1 MNVDLILVPYDTALR
16 GWRMGAGPEHL
27 INVGLISRLEAL
39 GHDVASSVV
48 TSGRDAPAEIGTAF
62 ELMGLVAQRVRAA
75 REQGRFPLVLSGNC
89 NTASGIL
96 AGLTPDSRAVFWFDA
111 HADCNT
117 PDTTTT
123 GFLDGTSL
131 ATAMGWCWR
140 QMSGSIPGFQPVS
153 DRSVFLLGTRD
164 VDPLETGLLSRSTV
178 RVVPPASLRDSDWT
192 RELASLRPEADA
204 GYVHCDLD
212 ALDPSEG
219 RANPFAAPGGL
230 TVAELTSA
238 VREIGRNVPVKAAA
252 VTAYAPEYDA
262 DGGSRRLLSASS
274 RLCWR
279 RPSETPPAVPDR
291 NRRVFLPD
299 GLDVRIVSNSRVLR
313 DQRSSQSQGRSKD
326 DPVCRIFV
334 DLTWEVIGA

>member
-1 MNVDLILVPYDTALR
+1 MNVDLVLVPYDTALR

-27 INVGLISRLEAL
+27 VQVGLISRLEAL
-39 GHDVASSVV
+39 GYSVESSVV

-62 ELMGLVAQRVRAA
+62 ELMGLVAQRVRSA

-89 NTASGIL
+89 NTAPGTL
-96 AGLTPDSRAVFWFDA
+96 AGLTPASRAVFWFDA

-117 PDTTTT
+117 PDTTAT

-140 QMSGSIPGFQPVS
+140 QMSGAIPGFEPVS

-164 VDPLETGLLSRSTV
+164 VDPPEAGLLAKSAV
-178 RVVPPASLRDSDWT
+178 RVVPPAALRDSGWT
-192 RELASLRPEADA
+192 RELASIQSAA

-219 RANPFAAPGGL
+219 QANPFAAPGGL
-230 TVAELTSA
+230 TVAELTA
-238 VREIGRNVPVKAAA
+238 TVREIGRSVPVKAAA

-262 DGGSRRLLSASS
+262 DGRIAKAALRIIEAVLASA
-274 RLCWR
+274 
-279 RPSETPPAVPDR
+279 V
-291 NRRVFLPD
+291 
-299 GLDVRIVSNSRVLR
+299 G
-313 DQRSSQSQGRSKD
+313 
-326 DPVCRIFV
+326 
-334 DLTWEVIGA
+334 DL